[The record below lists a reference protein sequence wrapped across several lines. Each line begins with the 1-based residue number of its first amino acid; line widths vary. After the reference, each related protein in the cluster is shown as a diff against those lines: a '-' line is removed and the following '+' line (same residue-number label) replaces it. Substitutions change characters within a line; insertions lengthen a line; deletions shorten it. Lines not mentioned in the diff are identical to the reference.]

1 MTVPYHLIGTNNKTS
16 RILEQEMHEKNGIGI
31 GSIVYAE
38 RLLDF
43 SSTIRPFINEV
54 NGINMAI
61 DATFS
66 GVPSFVYESGA
77 ASDAASGTASSTS
90 AGELVDAAQGGGND
104 FDTTIAVGMVVKNT
118 TDTTYARVVS
128 ITNSTTIVLD
138 TDIFISGEGYT
149 IGAEWPASVVTGS
162 GWNLVG
168 DISLTNGLNN
178 DTIILENPH
187 TSDLSDYKS
196 LSGTITLTTWS
207 DLNNSL
213 DISFSVGGVPVGS
226 AVDLNDF
233 IDTSLLGV
241 AQNFVLPL
249 SSLGLTTQ
257 IVDELNIIVLR
268 SGGPRPD
275 FDIDDIQLE
284 AAGAGGSVVYKVQAK
299 RNEKFH
305 IYGIRWS
312 FADVLDLSITN
323 GTVAGLSYNKIMAL
337 TALTNG
343 IVFQRK
349 QEGEIQ
355 FAITLKQFSD
365 FLGSGGDITNV
376 MSDVANSYVTIQVTF
391 SEPIVLDGNLAAD
404 LNFLSITINDNL
416 SDLLLFNVF
425 ARGAVEV

>member
-1 MTVPYHLIGTNNKTS
+1 
-16 RILEQEMHEKNGIGI
+16 
-31 GSIVYAE
+31 
-38 RLLDF
+38 
-43 SSTIRPFINEV
+43 
-54 NGINMAI
+54 
-61 DATFS
+61 
-66 GVPSFVYESGA
+66 
-77 ASDAASGTASSTS
+77 
-90 AGELVDAAQGGGND
+90 
-104 FDTTIAVGMVVKNT
+104 MVVKNT